1 MNHLKRNLTG
11 TSELWQKSICV
22 HFIIHQKHQ
31 SSFKARVKCKERG
44 MPLETIKVINK
55 KEEH

>member
-11 TSELWQKSICV
+11 TSELWQKSIRV

-44 MPLETIKVINK
+44 MTLEIVKVIHK